1 MHGTQWRG
9 ATADTRG
16 APERRGV
23 RGEVCAAGHVSFSA
37 ASSESAP
44 SDLQA
49 HSTLSLHSARLQLG
63 REHLARRADGDEQP
77 QREQRAVR
85 GERRAAQALLG
96 RKQVSREAS
105 K

>member
-1 MHGTQWRG
+1 M
-9 ATADTRG
+9 
-16 APERRGV
+16 
-23 RGEVCAAGHVSFSA
+23 RGEVCAPATSLSVQPAQS
-37 ASSESAP
+37 P
-44 SDLQA
+44 LQA
-49 HSTLSLHSARLQLG
+49 HPTLGLHSARLQLG

-85 GERRAAQALLG
+85 CERRAAQALLG